1 MLKPHDILV
10 SLKLLLAPPE
20 SVPTYASLAASLQ
33 LSASE
38 AHSAVGRALE
48 AGLLRKPLTGTGRT
62 MPLPV
67 RAALGEFL
75 VSGVKYVWPA
85 VRGPMTR
92 GVPTAGSLP
101 AVASLLGMP
110 QPERSLVW
118 PHAEGTQSG
127 ESVEP
132 LYPRTT
138 AVVAGDAALHEWL
151 ALIDILRLKTGREAA
166 LAAAAIQKKLQ

>member
-10 SLKLLLAPPE
+10 TLKLLLSPAE
-20 SVPTYASLAASLQ
+20 SVPTYAGLALALQ

-38 AHSAVGRALE
+38 AHSAVGRAVE
-48 AGLLRKPLTGTGRT
+48 AGLLRKPLAGTGRT
-62 MPLPV
+62 MPMPV
-67 RAALGEFL
+67 RSALGEFL

-85 VRGPMTR
+85 VRGPVTR
-92 GVPTAGSLP
+92 GIPTAGSVP

-110 QPERSLVW
+110 QPELPLVW
-118 PHAEGTQSG
+118 PHAEGTLRG

-132 LYPRTT
+132 LYPR
-138 AVVAGDAALHEWL
+138 AASVVAGDAALHEWL